1 MLRQP
6 YSLGLLMFLL
16 LIFLSIAAVLSAEQ
30 DSSTLFRDLALV
42 EEIDKNRADELPFFY
57 NSSMMGGYLNMPS
70 GRTPHEGVVGFGA
83 ARVHPYNIYG
93 LNFQYFDR
101 IELALNYR
109 VYTGILDPVFGHE
122 GFGDEAERIA
132 NCKFVFNLPSDGL
145 ADFPIFAIGAEDFIG
160 TQRFNSE
167 YILMTKDWI
176 NYNIEATLGWGR
188 KRIKGFFGGVA
199 WTPWRKTSVPVLK
212 NISFLAEYDASDY
225 ENHIHEHPRG
235 RKVSSHINAGVNY
248 VLGDT
253 LQLSLSSL
261 RGRALSAMGSIRYPL
276 GSSKGFI
283 SKTREPILYRS
294 PVDTEP
300 LGVVR
305 PDRVFINE
313 LGFTLGQQGLDL
325 YRVYL
330 SPEGELWIKI
340 INNMYREEPI
350 VRERLQRVLAAITPS
365 NIKKVIVVVEADG
378 VLSQGYTFRT
388 EDLYRYRQNQVTGFE
403 LETLSPMTNPPP
415 RPEDSTRL
423 FRRKKE
429 VWLFTLCPRLQ
440 SFFGS
445 SKGKYKYNLSL
456 VATPEGYLFDDIYYE
471 TQLSYAISS
480 SFQKLS
486 STDRLNPSQLPNVR
500 TDTIKYY
507 QTNTVSFEMAYLQKS
522 WNLNNSGCFFRLAGG
537 YFEPA
542 YGGGATE
549 LLYFPVGSNWAFGA
563 EEATVWKRHYQGF
576 RFTNKI
582 RRLHGHH
589 AFYEPFLGVQYFANV
604 YYTLKPWNLD
614 FKVKVGQF
622 LAKDRGVRFEM
633 SRWFSSG
640 LKVSLWYTITN
651 GHDHVNHQ
659 TYYDKG
665 FAFMLPLD
673 FFFSRSSRSYIGY
686 AMSAWLRDVGASVDN
701 GKGLYQTI
709 RLERL
714 QLEKR

>member
-1 MLRQP
+1 MF
-6 YSLGLLMFLL
+6 FLL
-16 LIFLSIAAVLSAEQ
+16 FFLVIGALLSAEQ
-30 DSSTLFRDLALV
+30 DSSMLFRDLALV
-42 EEIDKNRADELPFFY
+42 EEIDKNIEDELPFFY
-57 NSSMMGGYLNMPS
+57 NSSMMGGYFNMPS
-70 GRTPHEGVVGFGA
+70 ARVAHDGTIGLGA

-101 IELALNYR
+101 VELALNYR
-109 VYTGILDPVFGHE
+109 VYTGRLDPVLGCF

-132 NCKFVFNLPSDGL
+132 NFKFVFNLPSDGL
-145 ADFPIFAIGAEDFIG
+145 ADFPTFAIGAEDFIG

-167 YILMTKDWI
+167 YIVMTKDW
-176 NYNIEATLGWGR
+176 NKGNIEATLGWGR
-188 KRIKGFFGGVA
+188 KRIKGFFGGVV
-199 WTPWRKTSVPVLK
+199 WTPWRKTGYPLLK
-212 NISFLAEYDASDY
+212 NLSFLAEYDATDY
-225 ENHIHEHPRG
+225 ANHIHEHPKG
-235 RKVSSHINAGVNY
+235 RNVSSHINAGVSY
-248 VLGDT
+248 VLAET

-261 RGRALSAMGSIRYPL
+261 RGCALSAMGSLRYPL
-276 GSSKGFI
+276 GSSKGFFT
-283 SKTREPILYRS
+283 KTHEPVLYKS

-300 LGVVR
+300 LGLVR
-305 PDRVFINE
+305 PDRDFVNE

-330 SPEGELWIKI
+330 SSQGELWVKI
-340 INNMYREEPI
+340 INNMYREEHI

-365 NIKKVIVVVEADG
+365 NIKKVVVVVEADG

-388 EDLYRYRQNQVTGFE
+388 EDLYRYRQNQVTAFE

-440 SFFGS
+440 TFFGS
-445 SKGKYKYNLSL
+445 STGKFKYNLSL

-471 TQLSYAISS
+471 TQFSYAISS

-500 TDTIKYY
+500 TDTIKYF

-522 WNLNNSGCFFRLAGG
+522 WNIKNSGCFFRLAGG

-542 YGGGATE
+542 YGGEAAE
-549 LLYFPVGSNWAFGA
+549 LLYYPVGSNWAIGA
-563 EEATVWKRHYQGF
+563 EQATVWKRHYQGL

-589 AFYEPFLGVQYFANV
+589 AHYEPFLGVQYFADL
-604 YYTLKPWNLD
+604 YYTLRPWNLD

-633 SRWFSSG
+633 SRWFASG
-640 LKVSLWYTITN
+640 LKVALWYTITN
-651 GHDHVNHQ
+651 GHDHVNHK

-665 FAFMLPLD
+665 FAIMLPLD
-673 FFFSRSSRSYIGY
+673 FFLTRSSRTYIGY
-686 AMSAWLRDVGASVDN
+686 AMSAWLRDVGASADN
-701 GKGLYQTI
+701 GKGLYQTV

-714 QLEKR
+714 QLK